1 MNFHRARA
9 SVRSPTSP
17 LSPFF
22 RLGPARAHI
31 QPHNCPALKMTE
43 EEEEE
48 EEKEKTIVERP
59 ISRAFVDC
67 SSVKKRAARCGNVV
81 IGGKRKADC
90 IFFPRFDDASE
101 SFSLDVLLVAGKL
114 DDDDDDS
121 ERGGRRKK
129 NDENDSLA
137 RSFVHF
143 RTDGFVSKPK
153 GGVIYENWYQRAKE
167 ALSPRGEGCDD
178 AYEISIEEKNKKRS
192 ERKKEVGGGDDDD
205 QDDDDDDDGE
215 EVDIKLLVWRFPG
228 EEEERPYSGS
238 CDIKRVAEAPETGTS
253 VAGGDATA
261 NAATTK
267 TKTKTTAATM
277 VVLLELLRHSS
288 AKYISEM
295 EKNVDLKRANECL
308 RRDQEL
314 AVKEESRKA
323 RDIEQFKRK
332 CLEECLVLVN
342 EKKKRIRE
350 LEEILET
357 ARKENDALTRKLEKK
372 GGKERRKASSSA
384 SDEEDYSSN
393 EDESDEDEGEEEE
406 EEEANTDDEDKDM
419 QVRKRMRQT
428 AMADTIKT
436 TASNGGRKKPK
447 STTTATTK
455 ATASQKQKSKPAA
468 RGANTFDALMQAN
481 LGRDSDDANS
491 QSSSF

>member
-1 MNFHRARA
+1 
-9 SVRSPTSP
+9 
-17 LSPFF
+17 
-22 RLGPARAHI
+22 
-31 QPHNCPALKMTE
+31 MTE

-48 EEKEKTIVERP
+48 EEEEKTIVERP

-67 SSVKKRAARCGNVV
+67 SSVKKRTARSGNVV
-81 IGGKRKADC
+81 VGGERKAEC

-101 SFSLDVLLVAGKL
+101 SFSLDVLLVAGGKL
-114 DDDDDDS
+114 EEEEDSES
-121 ERGGRRKK
+121 ERGKRRKK
-129 NDENDSLA
+129 NDDDSLVA

-167 ALSPRGEGCDD
+167 ALSPRGEGRDD
-178 AYEISIEEKNKKRS
+178 AYNYEISIEEKNKKRS
-192 ERKKEVGGGDDDD
+192 ERKKEVGGGGDDDDDD
-205 QDDDDDDDGE
+205 QDDDDGE
-215 EVDIKLLVWRFPG
+215 EVDVKLLVWRFPG

-253 VAGGDATA
+253 VAGGDVTGT
-261 NAATTK
+261 AATTKTK

-277 VVLLELLRHSS
+277 AVLLELLRHSS
-288 AKYISEM
+288 AKYIREM

-357 ARKENDALTRKLEKK
+357 ASKENDALTRKLEKK

-384 SDEEDYSSN
+384 SDGEDYSSG

-406 EEEANTDDEDKDM
+406 EEEEEEEANTDDEDKDT

-455 ATASQKQKSKPAA
+455 AIASQKQKSKPAA

>member
-1 MNFHRARA
+1 
-9 SVRSPTSP
+9 
-17 LSPFF
+17 
-22 RLGPARAHI
+22 
-31 QPHNCPALKMTE
+31 MTE

-48 EEKEKTIVERP
+48 EEEEEKTIVERP

-67 SSVKKRAARCGNVV
+67 SSVKKRTARSGNVV
-81 IGGKRKADC
+81 VGGERKAEC
-90 IFFPRFDDASE
+90 IFFPRFNDASE

-114 DDDDDDS
+114 DDDDDDDN
-121 ERGGRRKK
+121 ERGRRRKK

-167 ALSPRGEGCDD
+167 ALSPRGEGRDD
-178 AYEISIEEKNKKRS
+178 AYYEISIEEKNKKRS
-192 ERKKEVGGGDDDD
+192 GKKKEVGGGGDDDDDND
-205 QDDDDDDDGE
+205 QDDDDE
-215 EVDIKLLVWRFPG
+215 EVDVKLLVWRFPG

-267 TKTKTTAATM
+267 TKTTAATM
-277 VVLLELLRHSS
+277 AVLLELLRHSS
-288 AKYISEM
+288 AKYIREM

-384 SDEEDYSSN
+384 SDGEDYSSG

-406 EEEANTDDEDKDM
+406 EEEEEEANTDDEDKDT

>member
-1 MNFHRARA
+1 
-9 SVRSPTSP
+9 
-17 LSPFF
+17 
-22 RLGPARAHI
+22 
-31 QPHNCPALKMTE
+31 MTE

-121 ERGGRRKK
+121 ERGGRRRKK
-129 NDENDSLA
+129 NDENDSFP

-205 QDDDDDDDGE
+205 QDDDDDDDSE

-261 NAATTK
+261 TTVATTK
-267 TKTKTTAATM
+267 TKTTMTTKTTAATM
-277 VVLLELLRHSS
+277 AVLLELLRHSS
-288 AKYISEM
+288 SKYIREM
-295 EKNVDLKRANECL
+295 EENVDLKRANECL

-372 GGKERRKASSSA
+372 GEKERRKASSSA
-384 SDEEDYSSN
+384 SDEEDYSSS
-393 EDESDEDEGEEEE
+393 EDESDEDEDEEEEE
-406 EEEANTDDEDKDM
+406 EEEANTDDEDKDT

-447 STTTATTK
+447 SATTATTK

>member
-1 MNFHRARA
+1 M
-9 SVRSPTSP
+9 SEEE
-17 LSPFF
+17 
-22 RLGPARAHI
+22 
-31 QPHNCPALKMTE
+31 E

-48 EEKEKTIVERP
+48 EEKSILERP

-67 SSVKKRAARCGNVV
+67 SSFKKRTRSGNVV
-81 IGGKRKADC
+81 FGRERKAEC
-90 IFFPRFDDASE
+90 IFFPRFNDASE
-101 SFSLDVLLVAGKL
+101 TFSLDVLVKAGKL

-121 ERGGRRKK
+121 ERGGRRRRK
-129 NDENDSLA
+129 NDDENDSFA
-137 RSFVHF
+137 RCFVHF

-167 ALSPRGEGCDD
+167 ALSPRGEGNDKD

-192 ERKKEVGGGDDDD
+192 ERKKEVGGDDDD
-205 QDDDDDDDGE
+205 QDDDDDGE
-215 EVDIKLLVWRFPG
+215 EVDIKVLVWRFPG

-261 NAATTK
+261 TAATTK
-267 TKTKTTAATM
+267 TKTKMKTKTTATM
-277 VVLLELLRHSS
+277 AVLLELLRHSS
-288 AKYISEM
+288 SKYIREM

-372 GGKERRKASSSA
+372 GGKERRKASSSSA
-384 SDEEDYSSN
+384 SDEEDYSSS

-406 EEEANTDDEDKDM
+406 EEEEANTDDEDKDT

-428 AMADTIKT
+428 SMADTIKT

-455 ATASQKQKSKPAA
+455 GTASQKQKSKPAA

-481 LGRDSDDANS
+481 LGRDSDDNANS

>member
-1 MNFHRARA
+1 
-9 SVRSPTSP
+9 
-17 LSPFF
+17 
-22 RLGPARAHI
+22 
-31 QPHNCPALKMTE
+31 MTE

-48 EEKEKTIVERP
+48 ETEEEEKSKTIVVERP

-67 SSVKKRAARCGNVV
+67 SSVLKKRACASRSGNDVVV
-81 IGGKRKADC
+81 IKGGERKADC

-101 SFSLDVLLVAGKL
+101 SFSLDVLLVVVAGGKL
-114 DDDDDDS
+114 EEEEEEEDSES
-121 ERGGRRKK
+121 ERGKRRKK
-129 NDENDSLA
+129 NDDDSLVA
-137 RSFVHF
+137 RSSFVHF

-167 ALSPRGEGCDD
+167 ALSPRGEGRDD
-178 AYEISIEEKNKKRS
+178 AYYEISIEEKNKKRS
-192 ERKKEVGGGDDDD
+192 GKKKEVGGGGGGDDDD
-205 QDDDDDDDGE
+205 QDDDGE
-215 EVDIKLLVWRFPG
+215 EVDVKLLVWRFPG

-253 VAGGDATA
+253 VAGGDATGT
-261 NAATTK
+261 AATTKTK

-277 VVLLELLRHSS
+277 AVLLELLRHSS
-288 AKYISEM
+288 AKYIREM

-372 GGKERRKASSSA
+372 GGKERRKASSSSA
-384 SDEEDYSSN
+384 SDEEDYSSS

-406 EEEANTDDEDKDM
+406 EEEEEEANTDDEDKDT

-447 STTTATTK
+447 STTAATTK

-481 LGRDSDDANS
+481 LGRDSDDNANS

>member
-1 MNFHRARA
+1 
-9 SVRSPTSP
+9 
-17 LSPFF
+17 
-22 RLGPARAHI
+22 
-31 QPHNCPALKMTE
+31 
-43 EEEEE
+43 
-48 EEKEKTIVERP
+48 
-59 ISRAFVDC
+59 
-67 SSVKKRAARCGNVV
+67 
-81 IGGKRKADC
+81 
-90 IFFPRFDDASE
+90 
-101 SFSLDVLLVAGKL
+101 
-114 DDDDDDS
+114 
-121 ERGGRRKK
+121 
-129 NDENDSLA
+129 
-137 RSFVHF
+137 
-143 RTDGFVSKPK
+143 
-153 GGVIYENWYQRAKE
+153 
-167 ALSPRGEGCDD
+167 
-178 AYEISIEEKNKKRS
+178 
-192 ERKKEVGGGDDDD
+192 
-205 QDDDDDDDGE
+205 
-215 EVDIKLLVWRFPG
+215 
-228 EEEERPYSGS
+228 
-238 CDIKRVAEAPETGTS
+238 VAEAPETGTS

-261 NAATTK
+261 TAATTK

-277 VVLLELLRHSS
+277 AVLLELLRHSS
-288 AKYISEM
+288 AKYIREM

-384 SDEEDYSSN
+384 SDGEDYSSG

-406 EEEANTDDEDKDM
+406 EEEEEEANTDDEDKDT

>member
-1 MNFHRARA
+1 
-9 SVRSPTSP
+9 
-17 LSPFF
+17 
-22 RLGPARAHI
+22 
-31 QPHNCPALKMTE
+31 MTE

-48 EEKEKTIVERP
+48 ETEEEEKSKTIVVERP

-67 SSVKKRAARCGNVV
+67 SSVLKKRACASRSGNNVV
-81 IGGKRKADC
+81 VIKGGERKADC

-101 SFSLDVLLVAGKL
+101 SFSLDVLLVVVAGGKL
-114 DDDDDDS
+114 EEEEEEEDSES
-121 ERGGRRKK
+121 ERGKRRKK
-129 NDENDSLA
+129 NDDDSLVA
-137 RSFVHF
+137 RSSFVHF

-167 ALSPRGEGCDD
+167 ALSPRGEGRDD
-178 AYEISIEEKNKKRS
+178 AYYEISIEEKNKKRS
-192 ERKKEVGGGDDDD
+192 GKKKEVGGGGGGDDDD
-205 QDDDDDDDGE
+205 QDDDDDGE
-215 EVDIKLLVWRFPG
+215 EVDVKLLVWRFPG

-253 VAGGDATA
+253 VAGGDATGT
-261 NAATTK
+261 AATTKTK

-277 VVLLELLRHSS
+277 AVLLELLRHSS
-288 AKYISEM
+288 AKYIREM

-384 SDEEDYSSN
+384 SDGEDYSSS
-393 EDESDEDEGEEEE
+393 EDESDDDEGVEEEEE
-406 EEEANTDDEDKDM
+406 EEEANTDDEDKDT

-447 STTTATTK
+447 STTAATTK

>member
-1 MNFHRARA
+1 M
-9 SVRSPTSP
+9 SEEE
-17 LSPFF
+17 
-22 RLGPARAHI
+22 
-31 QPHNCPALKMTE
+31 E

-48 EEKEKTIVERP
+48 EEKSILERP

-67 SSVKKRAARCGNVV
+67 SSFKKRTRSGDVV
-81 IGGKRKADC
+81 VFGRERKAEC
-90 IFFPRFDDASE
+90 IFFPRFNDASE
-101 SFSLDVLLVAGKL
+101 TFSLDVLVAGKL

-121 ERGGRRKK
+121 DDSERGGRRRRK
-129 NDENDSLA
+129 NDDENDSFA
-137 RSFVHF
+137 RCFVHF

-167 ALSPRGEGCDD
+167 ALSPRGEGNDKD

-192 ERKKEVGGGDDDD
+192 ERKKEVGGDDDD
-205 QDDDDDDDGE
+205 QDDDDDGE
-215 EVDIKLLVWRFPG
+215 EVDIKVLVWRFPG

-261 NAATTK
+261 TAATTK
-267 TKTKTTAATM
+267 TKTKMETKTTATM
-277 VVLLELLRHSS
+277 AVLLELLRHSS
-288 AKYISEM
+288 SKYIREM

-372 GGKERRKASSSA
+372 GGKERRKASSSSA
-384 SDEEDYSSN
+384 SDEEDYSSS

-406 EEEANTDDEDKDM
+406 EEEEANTDDEDKDT

-428 AMADTIKT
+428 SMADTIKT

-455 ATASQKQKSKPAA
+455 GTASQKQKSKPAA

>member
-1 MNFHRARA
+1 M
-9 SVRSPTSP
+9 SEEE
-17 LSPFF
+17 
-22 RLGPARAHI
+22 
-31 QPHNCPALKMTE
+31 E

-48 EEKEKTIVERP
+48 EEKSILERP

-67 SSVKKRAARCGNVV
+67 SSFKKRTTRSGDVV
-81 IGGKRKADC
+81 FGRERKAEC
-90 IFFPRFDDASE
+90 IFFPRFNDASE
-101 SFSLDVLLVAGKL
+101 TFSLDVLVKAGKL

-121 ERGGRRKK
+121 ERGGRRRRK
-129 NDENDSLA
+129 NDDENDSFA
-137 RSFVHF
+137 RCFVHF

-167 ALSPRGEGCDD
+167 ALSPRGEGNDKD

-192 ERKKEVGGGDDDD
+192 ERKKEVGGDDDD
-205 QDDDDDDDGE
+205 QDDDDDGE
-215 EVDIKLLVWRFPG
+215 EVDIKVLVWRFPG

-261 NAATTK
+261 TAATTK
-267 TKTKTTAATM
+267 TKTKMKTKTTATM
-277 VVLLELLRHSS
+277 AVLLELLRHSS
-288 AKYISEM
+288 AKYIREM

-384 SDEEDYSSN
+384 SDGEDYSSS

-406 EEEANTDDEDKDM
+406 EEEEEEANTDDEDKDT

-447 STTTATTK
+447 STTAATTK

>member
-1 MNFHRARA
+1 M
-9 SVRSPTSP
+9 SE
-17 LSPFF
+17 
-22 RLGPARAHI
+22 
-31 QPHNCPALKMTE
+31 E

-48 EEKEKTIVERP
+48 EEKEKSILERP

-67 SSVKKRAARCGNVV
+67 SSFKKRTRSGDVV
-81 IGGKRKADC
+81 FGGERKAEC
-90 IFFPRFDDASE
+90 IFFPRFNDASE
-101 SFSLDVLLVAGKL
+101 TFSLDVLVAGKL
-114 DDDDDDS
+114 NDDDDDDDDS
-121 ERGGRRKK
+121 ERGGRRRRK
-129 NDENDSLA
+129 NDENDSFA

-143 RTDGFVSKPK
+143 RTDGLVSKPK

-167 ALSPRGEGCDD
+167 ALSPRGEGNDD

-192 ERKKEVGGGDDDD
+192 ERKKEVGGDDDD
-205 QDDDDDDDGE
+205 QDDDDGE

-238 CDIKRVAEAPETGTS
+238 CYIKRVAEAPETGTS

-261 NAATTK
+261 TAATTK
-267 TKTKTTAATM
+267 TKTKMKTKTTATM
-277 VVLLELLRHSS
+277 AVLLELLRHSS
-288 AKYISEM
+288 SKYIREM

-357 ARKENDALTRKLEKK
+357 ARKENDALTRKLEKE

-384 SDEEDYSSN
+384 SDEKDYSSS

-406 EEEANTDDEDKDM
+406 EEEEANTDDEDKDT

-428 AMADTIKT
+428 SMADTIKT

-447 STTTATTK
+447 STTTAKTK
-455 ATASQKQKSKPAA
+455 GTASQKQKSKPAA

>member
-1 MNFHRARA
+1 M
-9 SVRSPTSP
+9 
-17 LSPFF
+17 
-22 RLGPARAHI
+22 
-31 QPHNCPALKMTE
+31 
-43 EEEEE
+43 
-48 EEKEKTIVERP
+48 
-59 ISRAFVDC
+59 
-67 SSVKKRAARCGNVV
+67 
-81 IGGKRKADC
+81 
-90 IFFPRFDDASE
+90 
-101 SFSLDVLLVAGKL
+101 DVLVAGKL
-114 DDDDDDS
+114 DDDDDDDDDS
-121 ERGGRRKK
+121 ERGGGRRRK
-129 NDENDSLA
+129 NDENDSFA
-137 RSFVHF
+137 RCFVHF

-153 GGVIYENWYQRAKE
+153 GGVVYENWYQRAKE
-167 ALSPRGEGCDD
+167 ALSPRGEGNDD

-192 ERKKEVGGGDDDD
+192 ERKKEVGGDEDD
-205 QDDDDDDDGE
+205 QDDDDGE

-238 CDIKRVAEAPETGTS
+238 CDIERVAEAPETGTS
-253 VAGGDATA
+253 VADGDATA
-261 NAATTK
+261 TAATTK
-267 TKTKTTAATM
+267 TKTKTKTKTTATM
-277 VVLLELLRHSS
+277 AVLLELLRHSS
-288 AKYISEM
+288 SKYIREM

-357 ARKENDALTRKLEKK
+357 ARKENDALTRKLEKQ

-384 SDEEDYSSN
+384 SDEEDYSSS

-406 EEEANTDDEDKDM
+406 KEEEANTDDEDKDT

-428 AMADTIKT
+428 SMADTIKT

-455 ATASQKQKSKPAA
+455 GTASQKQKSKPAA

-481 LGRDSDDANS
+481 LGRESDDANS

>member
-1 MNFHRARA
+1 
-9 SVRSPTSP
+9 
-17 LSPFF
+17 
-22 RLGPARAHI
+22 
-31 QPHNCPALKMTE
+31 MTE

-48 EEKEKTIVERP
+48 EEEEEKTIVERP

-67 SSVKKRAARCGNVV
+67 SSVKKRTARSGNVV
-81 IGGKRKADC
+81 VGGERKAEC
-90 IFFPRFDDASE
+90 IFFPRFNDASE

-114 DDDDDDS
+114 DDDDDDDN
-121 ERGGRRKK
+121 ERGRRRKK

-167 ALSPRGEGCDD
+167 ALSPRGEGRDD
-178 AYEISIEEKNKKRS
+178 AYYEISIEEKNKKRS
-192 ERKKEVGGGDDDD
+192 GKKKEVGGGGDDDDDND
-205 QDDDDDDDGE
+205 QDDDDE
-215 EVDIKLLVWRFPG
+215 EVDVKLLVWRFPG

-261 NAATTK
+261 TAATTK

-277 VVLLELLRHSS
+277 AVLLELLRHSS
-288 AKYISEM
+288 AKYIREM

-384 SDEEDYSSN
+384 SDGEDYSSS

-406 EEEANTDDEDKDM
+406 EEEEANTDNEDKDT